1 MFDWKKPTVEMLGR
15 WQPWH
20 DGHTALFK
28 KALKKTGQVCIM
40 YRDVGGVHAGVEGQ
54 NDNPF
59 QFEEVKKNITAG
71 LAKYG
76 YVEGKEY
83 IEIGELSFED
93 AMEELENIT
102 ESFEDGDSTLENAV
116 NLYNK
121 GVLLKK
127 HCEKKL
133 KEAKKK
139 IDEAKENDT
148 DMNKEK
154 KNE

>member
-1 MFDWKKPTVEMLGR
+1 MNKKKINE
-15 WQPWH
+15 
-20 DGHTALFK
+20 K
-28 KALKKTGQVCIM
+28 
-40 YRDVGGVHAGVEGQ
+40 
-54 NDNPF
+54 
-59 QFEEVKKNITAG
+59 
-71 LAKYG
+71 
-76 YVEGKEY
+76 
-83 IEIGELSFED
+83 EIGNLSFED
-93 AMEELENIT
+93 ALEELENIT

>member
-1 MFDWKKPTVEMLGR
+1 MNKKKINEKG
-15 WQPWH
+15 
-20 DGHTALFK
+20 
-28 KALKKTGQVCIM
+28 II
-40 YRDVGGVHAGVEGQ
+40 
-54 NDNPF
+54 N
-59 QFEEVKKNITAG
+59 
-71 LAKYG
+71 
-76 YVEGKEY
+76 
-83 IEIGELSFED
+83 LSFED

-139 IDEAKENDT
+139 IDESKENHT
-148 DMNKEK
+148 EMNKEK

>member
-1 MFDWKKPTVEMLGR
+1 MNKKKINE
-15 WQPWH
+15 
-20 DGHTALFK
+20 
-28 KALKKTGQVCIM
+28 
-40 YRDVGGVHAGVEGQ
+40 
-54 NDNPF
+54 N
-59 QFEEVKKNITAG
+59 NINN
-71 LAKYG
+71 
-76 YVEGKEY
+76 
-83 IEIGELSFED
+83 LSFEE
-93 AMEELENIT
+93 ALEELENIT